1 MAQFKDGFINHPIN
15 ILLYVEG
22 VSAAKLDVENGNVDD
37 IPAALQLFEIDPP
50 SNEFQRGYQKS
61 LMDMTKKKLVIDLI
75 LVSENSDGSN
85 PEIYDS
91 FIYPEFDDGCCS
103 INGAS
108 EEYPWVRMVTVT
120 TKV

>member
-1 MAQFKDGFINHPIN
+1 MAQFKDGMVDKPDN
-15 ILLYVEG
+15 IFLYEKG
-22 VSAAKLDVENGNVDD
+22 ISAAKLDVENGNIDD
-37 IPAALQLFEIDPP
+37 IPCALQLFEVDPP
-50 SNEFQRGYQKS
+50 SDDFQRGYQKY
-61 LMDMTKKKLVIDLI
+61 LINMAKKKLVIDLI

>member
-1 MAQFKDGFINHPIN
+1 MAKFDTPDNIFKFMDG
-15 ILLYVEG
+15 YEA
-22 VSAAKLDVENGNVDD
+22 SKLDVENGNVDD

-61 LMDMTKKKLVIDLI
+61 LMNMDKKELVIDLI

-91 FIYPEFDDGCCS
+91 FIYPDFDDGCCS
-103 INGAS
+103 MNGAS
-108 EEYPWVRMVTVT
+108 EEYPWVKMVTVE

>member
-1 MAQFKDGFINHPIN
+1 MIKMTQFKNGMTT
-15 ILLYVEG
+15 
-22 VSAAKLDVENGNVDD
+22 AKLDVENGNIDD
-37 IPAALQLFEIDPP
+37 ISSALQLFEIDPP
-50 SNEFQRGYQKS
+50 SNDFQRGYQKS
-61 LMDMTKKKLVIDLI
+61 LMNMAQKELVIDLI

>member
-1 MAQFKDGFINHPIN
+1 MTQFEDGM
-15 ILLYVEG
+15 VT
-22 VSAAKLDVENGNVDD
+22 AKLDVENGNVDD